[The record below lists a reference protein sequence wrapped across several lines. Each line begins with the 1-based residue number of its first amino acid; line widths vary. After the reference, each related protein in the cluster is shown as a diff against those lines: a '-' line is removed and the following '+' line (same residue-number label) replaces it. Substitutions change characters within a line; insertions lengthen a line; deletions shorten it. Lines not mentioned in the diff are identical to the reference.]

1 MFASKQLNK
10 AEVSWKW
17 QSIWHKW
24 WKAHKA
30 HRQCQRSHTY
40 SQPVENHPH
49 MSRPIVGYV
58 YRHFDLLLVG
68 FFIKTS
74 PKFDS
79 WRENEE
85 NVGEIWW
92 AKGTFEDSRR
102 PVAQLIMNSKDCGV
116 IKNYPSR
123 RRGVSFLQRT
133 QLTLLLSK
141 VQRVARNGGEIHLF

>member
-1 MFASKQLNK
+1 
-10 AEVSWKW
+10 
-17 QSIWHKW
+17 
-24 WKAHKA
+24 
-30 HRQCQRSHTY
+30 
-40 SQPVENHPH
+40 